1 MVYFTISC
9 SFLNRRN
16 SFCYTIFVKSL
27 TDRIK
32 GKNQL
37 IFIDFEGTEK
47 SHEIISI
54 GAIKVSLDFKGSIKK
69 KYPSFYTLVKAEEAL
84 TPFITRLTK
93 IKQTDLDE
101 QGLTL
106 HQALKK
112 LHQYIGST
120 LVKKTL
126 ILVFAPHDF
135 RLLRLAMERVGDP
148 KDKAMIV
155 SWLKAMMDFQALL
168 AHVVQDDHG
177 NPLSLNNY
185 IKTFNLQIEG
195 QDHHAEIDAI
205 KLLKLYEAFV
215 SPSSEETLKEQYLS
229 ILKRGR
235 GVPKPIQKIVLNLI
249 QGNIVT
255 REDLLLAIEEYLKA

>member
-1 MVYFTISC
+1 M
-9 SFLNRRN
+9 
-16 SFCYTIFVKSL
+16 KSL

-32 GKNQL
+32 GKKQL
-37 IFIDFEGTEK
+37 VFIDFEGTEK

-54 GAIKVSLDFKGSIKK
+54 GAIKVSLDYKGTIKK
-69 KYPSFYTLVKAEEAL
+69 KYPSFYTLVKAEETL

-101 QGLTL
+101 QGVTL

-120 LVKKTL
+120 TIKKTL

-148 KDKAMIV
+148 KDKALIV
-155 SWLKAMMDFQALL
+155 SWLKSMMDFQALL
-168 AHVVQDDHG
+168 SHVVQDDHG

-185 IKTFNLQIEG
+185 LKIFNLQVNG
-195 QDHHAEIDAI
+195 QDHHAELDAI

-215 SPSSEETLKEQYLS
+215 SPLYDDTLKEQYLS
-229 ILKRGR
+229 ILKRGK
-235 GVPKPIQKIVLNLI
+235 GVPRPIQKIVLNLI
-249 QGNIVT
+249 QGQTVT
-255 REDLLLAIEEYLKA
+255 RDDLLLAVEEYLKA